1 MKIAIICDVLGKEN
15 NGTTTAGLN
24 LINFLISKG
33 HDVKV
38 ICADEERKGDEHF
51 VVVKKMNFG
60 IFNGYLAKNGI
71 VCAKA
76 SKKFLEEQIKDVDII
91 HLLLPFSMSV
101 KAVKIAQ
108 KYDIPVTASFH
119 CQAENISSHFF
130 LKNCKPFNW
139 LIYKILYQ
147 KVYKS
152 VDAVHYPTKFIKDVF
167 ENAVKKQTNAF
178 VISNGVK
185 EIYKKQRCQ
194 KPDELKDK
202 FVVVFTGRY
211 SREKSH
217 KVLIDAVAK
226 SKFGD
231 KIQLIF
237 AGNGPLEKSLK
248 KYCQKKLP
256 VQPIFKYFTRPELVE
271 VLNYADLYVHPAEIE
286 IEAISCLEAISCGLV
301 PVIANSPRCATKN
314 FAIDNQNLFENQN
327 SDDLAQKIDFWLE
340 HPAERELR
348 SEQYVGFAKKFAFE
362 NCMQQME
369 DMLTQTFKNHKS
381 TKKH

>member
-1 MKIAIICDVLGKEN
+1 MKIAIICDVLGSEN

-38 ICADEERKGDEHF
+38 ICPDQERKGDDHF
-51 VVVKKMNFG
+51 VVVDKINFG
-60 IFNGYLAKNGI
+60 IFNNYVQKNGI
-71 VCAKA
+71 VAAKA
-76 SKKFLEEQIKDVDII
+76 SKKFLEEQVKDADII

-101 KAVKIAQ
+101 KVVKIAK
-108 KYDIPVTASFH
+108 KYGIPVTASFH

-130 LKNCKPFNW
+130 LKNFTPLNKI
-139 LIYKILYQ
+139 IYKVFYK
-147 KVYKS
+147 KVYRY
-152 VDAVHYPTKFIKDVF
+152 VDAVHYPTKFIKDTF
-167 ENAVKKQTNAF
+167 ENAVKKKTNAF

-185 EIYKKQRCQ
+185 DIYKKNRCE

-226 SKFGD
+226 SRHKD
-231 KIQLIF
+231 KIQLVF

-248 KYCQKKLP
+248 KYCKKKLP
-256 VQPIFKYFTRPELVE
+256 IQPIFNYYSRPELVK

-301 PVIANSPRCATKN
+301 PVIANSPRCATKS
-314 FAIDNQNLFENQN
+314 FALDSQNLFENKN
-327 SDDLAQKIDFWLE
+327 STDLANKIDFWLDNV
-340 HPAERELR
+340 AEREKR
-348 SEQYVGFAKKFAFE
+348 SEQYVGFAKNFAFE

-369 DMLTQTFKNHKS
+369 DMLIKTYNSKKMS
-381 TKKH
+381 KKH